1 MRAFFIPFLLDNA
14 MPDMSD
20 DKPTNIIYTGV
31 SGTGKTYRLL
41 QIAKEYTDYL
51 PRANDEDLLKQLLQE
66 LSWRDVV
73 CLIFLDFQ
81 SQKQDLVKVPEV
93 VNHQFF
99 ISKAA
104 QNARENNLSNTA
116 WSVLQMHS
124 PTNSQTVAYKNRAS
138 QAYFDKDHS
147 GAWYLLP
154 DSMMLLSEL
163 SEQL

>member
-1 MRAFFIPFLLDNA
+1 
-14 MPDMSD
+14 MPDVSNN
-20 DKPTNIIYTGV
+20 KATNIIYTGV
-31 SGTGKTYRLL
+31 AGTGKTYRLL

-51 PRANDEDLLKQLLQE
+51 PRANNEDLLKQLLQE

-81 SQKQDLVKVPEV
+81 SQKQDLVKVPEI
-93 VNHQFF
+93 VNHRFF
-99 ISKAA
+99 VVKAA
-104 QNARENNLSNTA
+104 QNAREKNLSNTA

-124 PTNSQTVAYKNRAS
+124 PTSSQTVGYKNRAS
-138 QAYFDKDHS
+138 QAYFDKDLS

-154 DSMMLLSEL
+154 DSLMLLIEL